1 MIYARINNREKI
13 EALLKRLKEAN
24 DLINRD
30 YKELLERTHGFLVSN
45 AGIDRDYNL
54 CLSVICHVGDKYLT
68 DSLIKQLLLDCIVQ
82 SRVFLYNDMTGFS
95 QENALVSNYDA
106 IGQEFYTLEISD
118 TVLTR
123 DQKQLFDL
131 FQERKRIIVS
141 APTSFGKSRIVQEL
155 VIHNDY
161 KNILIV
167 LPTIALLNETFGK
180 LKNNGKIAG
189 KYQIYN
195 SLGNKDHVYE
205 RQYNLFILTPEKTDV
220 LLDRHPYL
228 HFDFFT
234 MDEIYKVQDKDDRGK
249 VFTNCLY
256 RLSKIPGIH
265 FYLIG
270 PYFTGFS
277 QKFIDKTQSQFKPF
291 ESEIVQKDDF
301 KFNEVKENEN
311 YIING
316 KVIKKLK
323 GARANLRNIF
333 KAAGGQSIIYH
344 GRQKYYTENTAKYL
358 SDYGTRTVSAELIDY
373 ISDNIARDWSLV
385 KCLKAGIAF
394 HHGSLP
400 KYIQVEIIDMFN
412 NGELDAVVC
421 TSTIVEG
428 VNTTAKN
435 VIIYDQYK
443 GPDELT
449 GFDVKN
455 IKGRAGR
462 FLSHF
467 IGNIY
472 SMVPLE
478 HDQNK
483 GVIEFSF
490 YDNETLDAEDTL
502 QVEKED
508 LVEGNLETRTAVEK
522 LLAEKNI
529 PLDLIMGNKFIKVHL
544 QLSLIDALRA
554 DPDLEDLLFNSL
566 LPTGDQLDK
575 MLDLCY
581 VHLFNDHHRESQT
594 YTIANLKR
602 LTKFYVFLDPSFKEM
617 IENFSSDNIDTRVRN
632 AFSLISEYFEFAL
645 PKYLTAFEH
654 LFNFVV
660 RERNPENRPIN
671 LTYLITKMEFG
682 QSEEHEIALK
692 EAGLPN
698 DIIRKIAGLFRD
710 CSTLQQI
717 RYKFASNPGLIR
729 NMTPFEQK
737 VFKRYI

>member
-1 MIYARINNREKI
+1 MIYTRATNREKI
-13 EALLKRLKEAN
+13 ETLLSRLKEQN
-24 DLINRD
+24 SLSNRE
-30 YKELLERTHGFLVSN
+30 YKELLERTHSFLLSN
-45 AGIDRDYNL
+45 SEIDKDYNL
-54 CLSVICHVGDKYLT
+54 CLSVICHVGDKYVE
-68 DSLIKQLLLDCIVQ
+68 DSLVKQLMQDCIVQ
-82 SRVFLYNDMTGFS
+82 SRVFLYNEMTGFGGEGLS
-95 QENALVSNYDA
+95 GSNYDS
-106 IGQEFYTLEISD
+106 ISQEFYTLEASD

-123 DQKQLFDL
+123 DQKRLFDL
-131 FQERKRIIVS
+131 FQEQKRIIVS

-155 VIHNDY
+155 IIHNDY

-167 LPTIALLNETFGK
+167 LPTIALLNETYGK
-180 LKNNGKIAG
+180 LKGNSKISG
-189 KYQIYN
+189 RYQIYN
-195 SLGNKDHVYE
+195 SLGNKDHVYD

-228 HFDFFT
+228 QFDFFT
-234 MDEIYKVQDKDDRGK
+234 MDEIYKVQDKDERGK

-256 RLSKIPGIH
+256 RLSKINGIH

-270 PYFTGFS
+270 PYFSGFS
-277 QKFIDKTQSQFKPF
+277 QKFIEKTQARFKPF

-301 KFNEVKENEN
+301 KFDEIAENGR
-311 YIING
+311 YVING
-316 KVIKKLK
+316 KEIKKLK
-323 GARANLRNIF
+323 GARSNLRNIF

-344 GRQKYYTENTAKYL
+344 GRQKYHTENTAKYL
-358 SDYGTRTVSAELIDY
+358 ANHGTRTVNAELIDY
-373 ISDNIARDWSLV
+373 ISDNVARDWSLV
-385 KCLKAGIAF
+385 NCLKAGIAF

-435 VIIYDQYK
+435 VIIYDQFK

-472 SMVPLE
+472 SMVPLK
-478 HDQNK
+478 HDENK

-490 YDNETLDAEDTL
+490 YDNESLDGEDTL

-508 LVEGNLETRTAVEK
+508 LTGGNLETRTAIEI
-522 LLAEKNI
+522 LLEQKNV
-529 PLDLIMGNKFIKVHL
+529 PLDLITGNKFIKVHL

-554 DPDLEDLLFNSL
+554 DPDLESLLFTSL

-575 MLDLCY
+575 MLELCY
-581 VHLFNDHHRESQT
+581 NHLFNEHHRESQT
-594 YTIANLKR
+594 YTIANLQR
-602 LTKFYVFLDPSFKEM
+602 LTKYYVFLDPSFKQL
-617 IENFSSDNIDTRVRN
+617 IENFNSDNIDTRVRN

-654 LFNFVV
+654 LFNFVI
-660 RERNPENRPIN
+660 RERNPENKPIN

-682 QSEEHEIALK
+682 QSEDHEIALK

-698 DIIRKIAGLFRD
+698 DIIRKISNLFRD